1 MSSTI
6 GTLFKVST
14 FGESHGKGVGA
25 IVDGCPAQLELT
37 EADLQVQLD
46 RRRPGQSKLTTP
58 RQESDRVTI
67 LSGVENGK
75 TLGTPIG
82 LFVPNQDQRPADYQA
97 MAEIPRPSHADYTYR
112 VKYGITSA
120 SGGGRAS
127 ARETIGRVAAG
138 AIAEK
143 FLMQR
148 YGVQIVAFVSS
159 VGTIT
164 AGAVNLESVS
174 RREIDATS
182 IRCPDPAAAER
193 MATLV
198 AAVRDEKDSVG
209 GIITCVVRGVPA
221 GWGDP
226 VFDKLEARLAQ
237 AMLSLPATK
246 GFELGS
252 GFAGTA
258 LRGSQHNDPFGAQ
271 QAALT
276 TVTNNSG
283 GIQGGISNGAP
294 IVFRV
299 AFKPPATI
307 GKSQATVD
315 YSGRT
320 VLLEAKG
327 RHDPCVVPRA
337 VPIVE
342 AMTALILAD
351 CALLQ
356 QAYQHLPTQR

>member
-164 AGAVNLESVS
+164 AGAVNLESPVS
-174 RREIDATS
+174 CGACPPVGAIPFLTNWKRAWRRPCS
-182 IRCPDPAAAER
+182 RCPQPRVLNSAPA
-193 MATLV
+193 
-198 AAVRDEKDSVG
+198 
-209 GIITCVVRGVPA
+209 
-221 GWGDP
+221 
-226 VFDKLEARLAQ
+226 
-237 AMLSLPATK
+237 LPA
-246 GFELGS
+246 L
-252 GFAGTA
+252 
-258 LRGSQHNDPFGAQ
+258 PC
-271 QAALT
+271 
-276 TVTNNSG
+276 
-283 GIQGGISNGAP
+283 GAP
-294 IVFRV
+294 S
-299 AFKPPATI
+299 T
-307 GKSQATVD
+307 
-315 YSGRT
+315 
-320 VLLEAKG
+320 
-327 RHDPCVVPRA
+327 
-337 VPIVE
+337 
-342 AMTALILAD
+342 MTPLAPSK
-351 CALLQ
+351 L
-356 QAYQHLPTQR
+356 R